1 MQRDNRLRCS
11 LHLSFFVEGGVMFH
25 SHDRGVK
32 VVGQVMNRVRVGEG
46 GGLGLGLSRLGGM
59 KFKPEI
65 SWKWRLGFVR
75 FDASLGQL
83 SFMKVT
89 LAGVVMWGKYKTK

>member
-1 MQRDNRLRCS
+1 MTL
-11 LHLSFFVEGGVMFH
+11 
-25 SHDRGVK
+25 
-32 VVGQVMNRVRVGEG
+32 
-46 GGLGLGLSRLGGM
+46 RLGGM

-89 LAGVVMWGKYKTK
+89 SAGVFDLGEVQDKVGECVLFGWE